1 MADIDNDVLNQAADW
16 LASGKKVALATV
28 IGTWGSSPR
37 PVGSQLAVADD
48 GAFVG
53 SVSGG
58 CIEGGVIEEA
68 LAAISDGKVRVLD
81 FGVTNEQA
89 WEVGLACGGDIKI
102 FVEKAENHE
111 NVHRLAN
118 ERPLAIV
125 TNIETGDKSLVT
137 SNGLE
142 GRIKLSEET
151 LAIVNGALRDDRNRI
166 YEQDENSL
174 FIHTLNPPLRMLI
187 VGAVHISQALV
198 PMAQAAGFGVTII
211 DPRGS
216 FATNERFPNVRLI
229 DEWPDDALKAL
240 NPDLRTAVVTLTHDP
255 KLDDP
260 ALKIALNSDAF
271 YIGSL
276 GSKRTHASRL
286 DRLAD
291 LGFDSGDFA
300 RINAPIGLD
309 LGATSPAEIA
319 VSILG
324 EVIAAKHNKLA
335 IGTS

>member
-1 MADIDNDVLNQAADW
+1 MADTNDDVLNQAADW
-16 LASGKKVALATV
+16 LASGKDVALATV

-58 CIEGGVIEEA
+58 CIEGAVIGEG
-68 LAAISDGKVRVLD
+68 LTAILDGKVRVLD

-102 FVEKAENHE
+102 LVEKAGSHRD
-111 NVHRLAN
+111 VSRLAS
-118 ERPLAIV
+118 ERPLATV
-125 TNIETGDKSLVT
+125 TNIQTGERNIVT
-137 SNGLE
+137 SWGSE
-142 GRIKLSEET
+142 GAIDLSKDMLST
-151 LAIVNGALRDDRNRI
+151 VRKSLRDDRSRM
-166 YEQDENSL
+166 YEQGGQSL
-174 FIHTLNPPLRMLI
+174 FVQVFNPPLRMLI

-198 PMAQAAGFGVTII
+198 PMAQIAGFGVTIV

-216 FATNERFPNVRLI
+216 FATDARFPNVTLI
-229 DEWPDDALKAL
+229 DEWPDDALEAL
-240 NPDLRTAVVTLTHDP
+240 TPDARTAIVTLTHDP

-260 ALKIALNSDAF
+260 ALEIALKSDAF

-286 DRLAD
+286 DRLAE
-291 LGFDSGDFA
+291 LGFNSEDVA
-300 RINAPIGLD
+300 RINGPIGLD
-309 LGATSPAEIA
+309 LGATSPTEIA
-319 VSILG
+319 VAILG
-324 EVIAAKHNKLA
+324 EVIAAKHGKLETVA
-335 IGTS
+335 S

>member
-1 MADIDNDVLNQAADW
+1 MADTDNEVLNQAAEW
-16 LASGKKVALATV
+16 RAQGREVALATV

-48 GAFVG
+48 GAFFG

-58 CIEGGVIEEA
+58 CIEGAVIGEG
-68 LAAISDGKVRVLD
+68 LTSISDGKVRVLD

-102 FVEKAENHE
+102 FVEKVGDYADLI
-111 NVHRLAN
+111 RLATD
-118 ERPLAIV
+118 RPLASV
-125 TNIETGDKSLVT
+125 TNIQTGERNFVT
-137 SNGLE
+137 SLGSE
-142 GRIKLSEET
+142 GAIDLSEDMLST
-151 LAIVNGALRDDRNRI
+151 IRKALRDDRSQI
-166 YEQDENSL
+166 YDQDGQSI
-174 FIHTLNPPLRMLI
+174 FIKVFNPPLRMLI

-198 PMAQAAGFGVTII
+198 PMAQTAGFGVTIV

-216 FATNERFPNVRLI
+216 FASDARFPNVALV
-229 DEWPDDALKAL
+229 DEWPDDALQSLA
-240 NPDLRTAVVTLTHDP
+240 PDARTAIITLTHDP

-260 ALKIALNSDAF
+260 ALEIALKSDAF

-276 GSKRTHASRL
+276 GSKRTHSSRL
-286 DRLAD
+286 DRLAE
-291 LGFDSGDFA
+291 LGFSTEDMA
-300 RINAPIGLD
+300 RINGPIGLD

-324 EVIAAKHNKLA
+324 EVIAAKHGKLETA
-335 IGTS
+335 AS

>member
-1 MADIDNDVLNQAADW
+1 MADTDDDVLNQAADW
-16 LASGKKVALATV
+16 RAHGREVALATV

-37 PVGSQLAVADD
+37 PIGSQLAVADD

-58 CIEGGVIEEA
+58 CIEGAVIGEG
-68 LAAISDGKVRVLD
+68 LSAISDGKVRVLD

-102 FVEKAENHE
+102 FVEKAGDHTD
-111 NVHRLAN
+111 VTRLAT
-118 ERPLAIV
+118 ERPLATV
-125 TNIETGDKSLVT
+125 TNIQTGERSLVT
-137 SNGLE
+137 SQGPE
-142 GRIKLSEET
+142 GTIDLSEAT
-151 LAIVNGALRDDRNRI
+151 LSTVRKALRDDRCRV
-166 YEQDENSL
+166 YDQDGKSL
-174 FIHTLNPPLRMLI
+174 FIRVFNPPLRMLI

-198 PMAQAAGFGVTII
+198 PMAQTAGFGVTIV

-216 FATNERFPNVRLI
+216 FATDARFPNVTLI
-229 DEWPDDALKAL
+229 DEWPDDALQAL
-240 NPDLRTAVVTLTHDP
+240 APDARTAIVTLTHDP

-260 ALKIALNSDAF
+260 ALEIALKSDAF

-286 DRLAD
+286 DRLGE
-291 LGFDSGDFA
+291 LGFSSEDAA
-300 RINAPIGLD
+300 RINGPIGLD

-324 EVIAAKHNKLA
+324 EVIAAKHGKLETA
-335 IGTS
+335 AS